1 VTLLVDAAALLAQAD
16 RASTRQEATSAALR
30 AERGPLVTSAFAA
43 QEADYLILRRLGTK
57 AELDYLQ
64 DLSSGTFQVECLL
77 PSDLARARAIVERYG
92 DLRLGLADAS
102 LVVLAERF
110 KTRRI
115 LTFDERHFRAVEPLQ
130 GGHFTILPAD
140 G

>member
-1 VTLLVDAAALLAQAD
+1 V
-16 RASTRQEATSAALR
+16 
-30 AERGPLVTSAFAA
+30 A

-64 DLSSGTFQVECLL
+64 DLASGTFQVESLL
-77 PSDLARARAIVERYG
+77 PRDLGRARAIVERYG

-102 LVVLAERF
+102 LVLLAERF

>member
-16 RASTRQEATSAALR
+16 RASAQQEATSAALR
-30 AERGPLVTSAFAA
+30 AERGPLVTSAFVA

-64 DLSSGTFQVECLL
+64 DLASGTFQVESLL
-77 PSDLARARAIVERYG
+77 PRDLGRARAIVERYG

-102 LVVLAERF
+102 LVLLAERF